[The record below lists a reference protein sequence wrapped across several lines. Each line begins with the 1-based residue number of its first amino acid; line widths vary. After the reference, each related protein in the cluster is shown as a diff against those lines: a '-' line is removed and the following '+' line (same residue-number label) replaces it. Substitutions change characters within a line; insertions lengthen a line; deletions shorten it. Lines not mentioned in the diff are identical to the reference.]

1 LAFPNMILS
10 QQLIEERDLW
20 VVEFAPLAVDALQV
34 LSRQDAGLLIG
45 YLDRQL
51 HGMPNPRSIG
61 KKLFCEYGYLWRYR
75 VGNYRL
81 VAQLD
86 HKRRAIVVLL
96 IEKRFC
102 DLMTALEEA
111 ERKEHEA
118 YEAEWNLIEEKKA
131 KLATEQQDTAYKRTE
146 LSDTE
151 PKKERL
157 DEAESQRRL
166 RLMEAT
172 LQRKAVKSNRC
183 PTFNI
188 FH

>member
-1 LAFPNMILS
+1 MAFPNMILS
-10 QQLIEERDLW
+10 QQLIEEKDLW

-102 DLMTALEEA
+102 DLMAAVEEA
-111 ERKEHEA
+111 DRKADEA
-118 YEAEWNLIEEKKA
+118 YEAEWKQIEEEKTKMA
-131 KLATEQQDTAYKRTE
+131 AE
-146 LSDTE
+146 LQKNESE
-151 PKKERL
+151 KERL
-157 DEAESQRRL
+157 DDAARQRRA
-166 RLMEAT
+166 RLKEAT
-172 LQRKAVKSNRC
+172 RQRKAVSK
-183 PTFNI
+183 PTVNI